1 MKPPVL
7 TRLLLGA
14 AGVGWAGLVASGCAD
29 KADEPAPATV
39 VSRQGVTPANVTYD
53 NYIGLLLNTRCKTC
67 HNPASSL
74 STKAALDA
82 WTNEHTYRNAADH
95 RLKIVAS
102 IEQDNMPI
110 ARPMVAEEKALLQAW
125 LDRGAPEK

>member
-1 MKPPVL
+1 MKPLVL

-14 AGVGWAGLVASGCAD
+14 ASVCWVGSVVSGCAD
-29 KADEPAPATV
+29 KATEPAPATV
-39 VSRQGVTPANVTYD
+39 VSRQGITPDNVSYD

-82 WTNEHTYRNAADH
+82 WINEHTYRNAADH
-95 RLKIVAS
+95 SLKIVAS